1 MKGLKR
7 FAALLMALCMLLS
20 CAALAEEENAA
31 EDEEITIEEVM
42 LTDDGGEIPVEPEE
56 DDEEGELVIGDEEQ
70 AALAE
75 LEMGEIDDTINPDDL
90 ELNPNLP
97 DNVVNIL
104 MIGVDTRSTSLED
117 GLQHGDVQ
125 IILSVNKDTGDVK
138 LTSLMRDLYVTLPGY
153 KNKNRINVAY
163 AYGGG
168 ALAMRTVNRLLDMNI
183 EHYVVINFYG
193 LASIIDAIGG
203 VDIDLTRKE
212 ASAINTYLRKHPPKY
227 DNTDGSARI
236 PLEKKDGVQHLDG
249 IQAVMYARVRSID
262 NDFERTARQ
271 RHLLELLL
279 QKVMQDMSVDKLL
292 SLMDVCLP
300 YVKTNMS
307 AMDMFSLATSVLN
320 SDIITRAQAGESL
333 LTQMRVPMD
342 ETWKYYTTEGGSSVI
357 AFRNTKR
364 VNENVEGVHNFI
376 YGDYYPAE

>member
-1 MKGLKR
+1 MKGLNR
-7 FAALLMALCMLLS
+7 FIALLTALCMLLS
-20 CAALAEEENAA
+20 CAALAE
-31 EDEEITIEEVM
+31 DEELSIEEVM
-42 LTDDGGEIPVEPEE
+42 ITEDGEEIPVDLEEAEE
-56 DDEEGELVIGDEEQ
+56 DDELVIGEEAQ
-70 AALAE
+70 EALAE
-75 LEMGEIDDTINPDDL
+75 LEMGEIDASINPDDL
-90 ELNPNLP
+90 ELNANLP

-104 MIGVDTRSTSLED
+104 MIGVDTRSTSLDD

-138 LTSLMRDLYVTLPGY
+138 LTSLMRDLYVTIPGY

-168 ALAMRTVNRLLDMNI
+168 ALAMRTINRLLDMNI

-203 VDIDLTRKE
+203 IDVDLTRKE

-227 DNTDGSARI
+227 DNTDGSTRVT
-236 PLEKKDGVQHLDG
+236 LEKKDGVQHLDG

-307 AMDMFSLATSVLN
+307 AMDMFALATDVLN
-320 SDIITRAQAGESL
+320 SDIIARAQAGESL
-333 LTQMRVPMD
+333 LTQLRVPMD
-342 ETWKYYTTEGGSSVI
+342 ETWKYYTTDGGSSVI
-357 AFRNTKR
+357 AFRNNKR
-364 VNENVEGVHNFI
+364 VTENVEGVHNFI
-376 YGDYYPAE
+376 YGDYYPAD

>member
-1 MKGLKR
+1 MKGLNR
-7 FAALLMALCMLLS
+7 FAALLLALCMLLS
-20 CAALAEEENAA
+20 CAALAEENTA

-42 LTDDGGEIPVEPEE
+42 LTDEGEEIPVEPGE
-56 DDEEGELVIGDEEQ
+56 DDEEGELVIGEEAQ
-70 AALAE
+70 EALAE
-75 LEMGEIDDTINPDDL
+75 LEMGEVDDSINPDDL

-104 MIGVDTRSTSLED
+104 MIGVDTRSTSLDD

-212 ASAINTYLRKHPPKY
+212 ASAINTYLHKHPPKY
-227 DNTDGSARI
+227 DNTDGSARVA
-236 PLEKKDGVQHLDG
+236 LEKKDGVQHLDG

-307 AMDMFSLATSVLN
+307 AMDMFSLATGVLN
-320 SDIITRAQAGESL
+320 SDIIARAQAGESL

-364 VNENVEGVHNFI
+364 LNENVEGVHNFI